1 VEAIGARWRQGG
13 LLTKPRAAI
22 SWSGGKDCCTALH
35 RAAADFDVTCMVTML
50 NEDGTRSRSHGLRPE
65 LLRAQADRL
74 GLRMLTGTCTWE
86 TYTEEFARV
95 LRQAANLGV
104 SHVIFG
110 DIMFDSHRE
119 WTECVCRSEGLTSV
133 QPIWGESTRQLA
145 REFVQ
150 GGGTARLVTVRP
162 PVLDDTW
169 LGRSLTLELLAD
181 LESLGVDPCG
191 ENGEYHTV
199 VIACPRFSA
208 PLEVIEGE
216 RVLRNGCWVIDVAPR

>member
-1 VEAIGARWRQGG
+1 
-13 LLTKPRAAI
+13 
-22 SWSGGKDCCTALH
+22 
-35 RAAADFDVTCMVTML
+35 MVTML

-74 GLRMLTGTCTWE
+74 GLPMLTGTCTWE
-86 TYTEEFARV
+86 TYTEEFSRV
-95 LRQAANLGV
+95 LRQAAHLGV
-104 SHVIFG
+104 THVIFG

-133 QPIWGESTRQLA
+133 QPIWGESTGQLA

-150 GGGTARLVTVRP
+150 GGGAARLVTVRP

-181 LESLGVDPCG
+181 LERLGVDPCG

-199 VIACPRFSA
+199 VTACPRFSA
-208 PLEVIEGE
+208 PLEVVEGE
-216 RVLRNGCWVIDVAPR
+216 RVLRNGCWVIDVASR